1 MASRV
6 QYRVVRPPRGSQMA
20 LGMGRGRGRSGA
32 GIRILI
38 ALALAAFALISYFS
52 SREVNP
58 ITGETQYVALEPDQE
73 IAMGLQAA
81 PEMIQ
86 QHGGEYPD
94 PKLQDYI
101 DQVGYR
107 IVRNSDAAKTNWQF
121 DFHLLADSQTINAFA
136 LPGGQVFITAALY
149 KKLQTEGQL
158 AGVLGHEIGH
168 VIARH
173 GAQRIAKGQL
183 TDGLIGAVVVG
194 SGSQNTAQVA
204 AMIGELVNM
213 KYGREDELESDDLG
227 VRFMTQAGYDPNA
240 MIGVMEILADSSE
253 GQAPPEF
260 FSTHPNPE
268 NRIQKIQAAIQK
280 YYPNG
285 LPAGLEE

>member
-1 MASRV
+1 MSSQI
-6 QYRVVRPPRGSQMA
+6 QYRARRPARGSQLTFGA
-20 LGMGRGRGRSGA
+20 SRGRGRSGA
-32 GIRILI
+32 SIRILI

-58 ITGETQYVALEPDQE
+58 ITGETQYIALEPEQE

-81 PEMIQ
+81 PQMIQ

-94 PKLQDYI
+94 QELQAYVDDI
-101 DQVGYR
+101 GFR
-107 IVRNSDAAKTNWQF
+107 IVRNSDAAKTGWQY
-121 DFHLLADSQTINAFA
+121 DFHLLADPQTINAFA

-149 KKLQTEGQL
+149 EKLQTEGQL

-168 VIARH
+168 VVARH

-183 TDGLIGAVVVG
+183 TEGLIGAVVMG
-194 SGSQNTAQVA
+194 SGSQSTAQVA

-213 KYGREDELESDDLG
+213 QYGREDELESDDLG

-240 MIGVMEILADSSE
+240 MIGVMQILAESSG
-253 GQAPPEF
+253 GQQQPEF

-268 NRIQKIQAAIQK
+268 NRIQKIQESIQK

-285 LPAGLEE
+285 LPAGLDE

>member
-6 QYRVVRPPRGSQMA
+6 QYRAVRPPRGSQMA

-268 NRIQKIQAAIQK
+268 NRIQKIKDAIQK